1 MLDPTGRFT
10 LPELPGVLVFP
21 DDRLET
27 GFYAIPEVPRV
38 AVDDGGTPQI
48 SLMLYGRKKGT
59 KLEVTG
65 GLLALTTTLQL
76 TPAEEETLR
85 RAMPRKLAELHP
97 PAPDAP
103 PPVPQR
109 LSPEWLESEGKVQL
123 IPGLEL
129 QGKPSMTGTNVCSF
143 QSKLTADQA
152 KDLQKA
158 WKDGLRDAKTSYR
171 LAVRAAPR
179 AGSTYEVRSA
189 SEVSSKMSSLDGT
202 RRDTSSFGIP
212 STVTQAA
219 PLPLLLEGPLR
230 AEGLQDR
237 MSTVGF

>member
-1 MLDPTGRFT
+1 MLDPTRRFT

-21 DDRLET
+21 DDHLET

-59 KLEVTG
+59 ELEVTG
-65 GLLALTTTLQL
+65 GLLALTTTLRL

-85 RAMPRKLAELHP
+85 RAMPQKLAELHP

-109 LSPEWLESEGKVQL
+109 LSPEWLEAEVKVQL

-179 AGSTYEVRSA
+179 AGSTYEMTSQL
-189 SEVSSKMSSLDGT
+189 SSQVSSFDGILREASSLGVH
-202 RRDTSSFGIP
+202 
-212 STVTQAA
+212 STTTQSA
-219 PLPLLLEGPLR
+219 PLPLTLAGPLR